1 VEEIPMPGLNLWEGA
16 QADLAATPLDLATEL
31 WAENSLASLA
41 EPQLDQ
47 EQEVAWSVTDLTVHH
62 TPDIAIEDVIDR
74 LADDLAAFCFEH
86 LEEDVNLSNK
96 NNVIDVH
103 IDQEAFEEE
112 LRVRDLKW

>member
-1 VEEIPMPGLNLWEGA
+1 VEEIPMPGLNLREGA

-31 WAENSLASLA
+31 RAENSLASLA

-47 EQEVAWSVTDLTVHH
+47 EQEVARLVTDLAVHR

-74 LADDLAAFCFEH
+74 LADDLAAFCFER
-86 LEEDVNLSNK
+86 LEEDANLSNK
-96 NNVIDVH
+96 NNVINVH

-112 LRVRDLKW
+112 LRVRDLK